1 MSSSKKSSRG
11 TSVASDFSQA
21 LQETPAFEPMRNTAN
36 YVRMAQVTLS
46 LSKNKKHLL
55 TFYQLELSASE
66 FQDLMAGLKEA
77 GRLLPENFDP
87 DKEPWPPEAEEVNQR
102 MEEMLK
108 IYDNL
113 AGCFKQFVQS
123 AQAAGAGMGVKRQ
136 Q

>member
-21 LQETPAFEPMRNTAN
+21 LQETPAFEPMRYTAN
-36 YVRMAQVTLS
+36 YVRMA
-46 LSKNKKHLL
+46 
-55 TFYQLELSASE
+55 QLELSASE

-87 DKEPWPPEAEEVNQR
+87 DKEPWPPEAEQVNQR

>member
-21 LQETPAFEPMRNTAN
+21 LQETPAFEPMRYTAN
-36 YVRMAQVTLS
+36 Y
-46 LSKNKKHLL
+46 NKKHLL

-87 DKEPWPPEAEEVNQR
+87 DKEPWPPEAEEVNQK

>member
-1 MSSSKKSSRG
+1 MPSSKKSSRG
-11 TSVASDFSQA
+11 TSVANEFNQA
-21 LQETPAFEPMRNTAN
+21 LQETPAFEPMRYTAN
-36 YVRMAQVTLS
+36 Y
-46 LSKNKKHLL
+46 
-55 TFYQLELSASE
+55 LELSAAE

-77 GRLLPENFDP
+77 GGLLPDSFDQ

-108 IYDNL
+108 NYDSL

-123 AQAAGAGMGVKRQ
+123 AQAAGVGMGVKRQ